1 MSVLKI
7 YKSKNLNLPFVVIKG
22 DTKSEDRFLCKNG
35 VLFTRAE
42 VREHSEDLGAWVNS
56 EYDRRT
62 LIDELYDFDYAKD
75 TGELRKRQMKGTAKP
90 DSVYAQTPKK
100 NNAGTAK
107 SVVVMCLALAVTSFG
122 SMYISTVHTATYL
135 FDYVDVISAWIMS
148 AVITV
153 YCSTAFEVVVLFRD
167 RRRYVLSAIFAFLWI
182 LVVTFS
188 MITTVS
194 IFYDRFSEKSIEYS
208 SSEIALSYADTVE
221 LEILKSAE
229 ATLREEIEFKKKDI
243 EWRQANEYVTTAV
256 RLELNDLQDK
266 LSANLNEQREVS
278 GRAIA
283 DATEERET
291 LFTFFGRILGI
302 ESGIIEFIMSTLS
315 AVFINL
321 ISPMSVTV
329 VVSLLGGMKK
339 EE

>member
-7 YKSKNLNLPFVVIKG
+7 YKSKNLNIPFVILKG
-22 DTKSEDRFLCKNG
+22 NTDAEDRYLCRNG

-62 LIDELYDFDYAKD
+62 LINELYDFDYAKD
-75 TGELRKRQMKGTAKP
+75 TGELRKRQMNGVAA
-90 DSVYAQTPKK
+90 DASDYVQTLKHPTTD
-100 NNAGTAK
+100 TAK
-107 SVVVMCLALAVTSFG
+107 SVVIMCIALALTSFG

-167 RRRYVLSAIFAFLWI
+167 RRRYLLSVIFAFLWVI
-182 LVVTFS
+182 VVTFS

-194 IFYDRFSEKSIEYS
+194 IFYDKFSERRIADSTEQV
-208 SSEIALSYADTVE
+208 ALSYADSVE
-221 LEILKSAE
+221 LELLKSAE
-229 ATLREEIEFKKKDI
+229 ADLRDEIEFKKKDI

-256 RLELNDLQDK
+256 RLELNELQVK
-266 LSANLNEQREVS
+266 LSENLNEQREVS
-278 GRAIA
+278 ERAIA
-283 DATEERET
+283 GVAEERET
-291 LFTFFGRILGI
+291 LFTFFGRLLGI